1 MKRPKNNRGNYGLL
15 LWHCDAIGM
24 IHTCMLRGAAWQ
36 GARRI
41 NIACPML

>member
-1 MKRPKNNRGNYGLL
+1 MKRPKNNRGIYGLL
-15 LWHCDAIGM
+15 LWRCDPSGM
-24 IHTCMLRGAAWQ
+24 IHTCMLRRAGWQ